1 MYPSRLCRCVSQ
13 LERRRPTAALLY
25 NCHVHTRCTVTADQ
39 AVLVSTAADGQP
51 AQEHQVAS
59 LSSASVYWKA
69 LLAPALWAGSQHPL
83 TEQVCHADW
92 LHCADDRGTAGAE
105 PAGSQLDL
113 PLETD
118 LCDLDVR
125 LCQTGWCW
133 AGAARCAVSWTA
145 GPCWPRPRRP
155 TRRLPAAA
163 ASGRYGRCC
172 SCRQLPPPRTA
183 ARCWWSSPSRPCSA
197 GSRHCCSG
205 CPWPLS
211 WPAAEWL
218 GAAATT
224 PAARAAAAAAMDVP
238 RPQGHSGTSRS
249 ARSHTTERNLPAVS
263 PNTSAAAAVSPT
275 PPAPP
280 AAPTLAWLPALE
292 RLEVRLQISAVT
304 VTVPAGPESGGGAA
318 GDAERTA
325 DPLPA
330 AAGHHPA
337 PVPGRV
343 RSSSDS
349 GHRYCLHGQL
359 VSVLPSVRL
368 DSAALK
374 SAALPTVPEVPVRL
388 TRPSAAAAGSQ
399 LRSPSQTQQVMSP
412 SVVVR
417 DCASIPCPTPPPPH
431 TARCCR
437 ARRRS
442 FMALRRQSPAGGGDP

>member
-1 MYPSRLCRCVSQ
+1 MPQSRNFGIIVFASLSHLLTAAHSVTYPPYSRPSRAGEVRLQLRCQTIQWNEQQPMYPSRLCRCVSQ

-39 AVLVSTAADGQP
+39 AVLVSAAADGQP

-59 LSSASVYWKA
+59 LSSAWVYWKA
-69 LLAPALWAGSQHPL
+69 LLAPALWAGSAPGQQL
-83 TEQVCHADW
+83 S
-92 LHCADDRGTAGAE
+92 G
-105 PAGSQLDL
+105 PA
-113 PLETD
+113 
-118 LCDLDVR
+118 
-125 LCQTGWCW
+125 
-133 AGAARCAVSWTA
+133 
-145 GPCWPRPRRP
+145 
-155 TRRLPAAA
+155 
-163 ASGRYGRCC
+163 
-172 SCRQLPPPRTA
+172 PPPLPQPPEPPPPPPAEDRA
-183 ARCWWSSPSRPCSA
+183 SSR
-197 GSRHCCSG
+197 
-205 CPWPLS
+205 
-211 WPAAEWL
+211 
-218 GAAATT
+218 
-224 PAARAAAAAAMDVP
+224 
-238 RPQGHSGTSRS
+238 SGT
-249 ARSHTTERNLPAVS
+249 P
-263 PNTSAAAAVSPT
+263 AAAAVSRT

-292 RLEVRLQISAVT
+292 RLEVCLQISAVT

-417 DCASIPCPTPPPPH
+417 DCAPIPPVAATICTLIGL
-431 TARCCR
+431 
-437 ARRRS
+437 
-442 FMALRRQSPAGGGDP
+442 ALTLYGSVFHYHYTGVGAPPAGSDSERRLRHQSEVRLYRALLAAGVPLLCLEAGNLTTCYPSRPSQLLSQEEDRLVSQSLDEVAGLDDTDAMLDSGPRPIIRPAQRAT